1 MTAGARSKITAILLP
16 LVLLAGV
23 SVAPL
28 FGLSANANKI
38 VFFVLLAVVTSVGW
52 NLLGGFAGQVSF
64 GFAVFYGLG
73 AYTAAILINAN
84 VNPYVSFVAAAIVSA
99 IASFLIGLPT
109 FRLRGPYFVIA
120 TIGVTEAVRVIMSN
134 VEFTGAASGLR
145 LNETRAFHQLEHYYT
160 AVAAAALAVAVSL
173 VIEKS
178 KFGLALRAIKQ
189 DEDAAADV
197 GVNPYSTKLWVHAIA
212 AALTGIAGGIYARY
226 AGFIHPPG
234 VFAFATSISILLMP
248 VIGGI
253 GSTWGAVL
261 GAVIFQGLI
270 EEQLVVAFPNIHL
283 LVNGILLMVIVL
295 LEPNGLL
302 GLFRRIFRRRVE
314 HSGSKG
320 ADKVLW
326 GRGRL
331 EGREL

>member
-1 MTAGARSKITAILLP
+1 MKSPTASWKALLP
-16 LVLLAGV
+16 LLALVVLLV
-23 SVAPL
+23 LPL
-28 FGLSANANKI
+28 CGLSANATKV
-38 VFFVLLAVVTSVGW
+38 VFLTLVWIVTSVGW

-73 AYTAAILINAN
+73 GYTTAVMSNAG
-84 VNPYVSFVAAAIVSA
+84 VNPYLTYPAAAVVAA

-134 VEFTGAASGLR
+134 VEFTGGASGLR
-145 LNETRAFHQLEHYYT
+145 INEHREFHQLEHYFT
-160 AVAAAALAVAVSL
+160 AVAVVALAVGVSL
-173 VIEKS
+173 LIEKS
-178 KFGLALRAIKQ
+178 KFGLGLRAIKQ

-197 GVNPYSTKLWVHAIA
+197 GVNPFTAKLWIHAIA
-212 AALTGIAGGIYARY
+212 AALTAIAGGVYARY
-226 AGFIHPPG
+226 AGFIHPQG
-234 VFAFATSISILLMP
+234 VFAFQTSISILLMP

-261 GAVIFQGLI
+261 GGVIFGGVI
-270 EEQLVVAFPNIHL
+270 EEQLVAAFPNVHL
-283 LVNGILLMVIVL
+283 LINGLLLLLIVL
-295 LEPNGLL
+295 LEPDGLL
-302 GLFRRIFRRRVE
+302 GLLRRIFRRRIE
-314 HSGSKG
+314 HSGSKS
-320 ADKVLW
+320 ANKILW